1 MKLIYTHPNRLIVEN
16 IKNILENEGLKVI
29 LQNQYAAGGVGEL
42 APIDAWPEVWLER
55 DRDVERAQKL
65 IDQVLA
71 HNNEDSWVCKEC
83 GEENAGSFEVC
94 WKCSADRTI

>member
-16 IKNILENEGLKVI
+16 IKNILENEGIKVI

-55 DRDVERAQKL
+55 NGDFDRAQKL
-65 IDQVLA
+65 IDEVI
-71 HNNEDSWVCKEC
+71 NENQSPWVCQEC
-83 GEENAGSFEVC
+83 GEENAGSFEIC
-94 WKCSADRTI
+94 WSCSKPRPE

>member
-16 IKNILENEGLKVI
+16 IKNILENEGIKVV

-55 DRDVERAQKL
+55 NRDFDRAQKI
-65 IDQVLA
+65 IDEVA
-71 HNNEDSWVCKEC
+71 NAKETPWVCQGC
-83 GEENAGSFEVC
+83 GEKNDGSFEVC
-94 WKCSADRTI
+94 WNCSKDRY